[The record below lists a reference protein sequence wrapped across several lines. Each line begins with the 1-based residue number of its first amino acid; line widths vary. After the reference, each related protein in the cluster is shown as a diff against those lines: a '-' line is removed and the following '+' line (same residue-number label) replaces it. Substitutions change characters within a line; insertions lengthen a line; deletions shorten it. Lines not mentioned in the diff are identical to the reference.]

1 VGTLPGCAAER
12 LQREKRLN
20 GLLYKGGKRVVE
32 CAANAKKPHSSRVLM
47 PVRKHHSRR
56 RHQIHVTH
64 QTIELPRLSADFAG
78 LRLVQLSDIHHGLY
92 TRLAEVERAVELAN
106 HHEPDLVALT
116 GDFVSNSPHYIAPVA
131 AALGRLRTT
140 LGVFAVLGNHDHRV
154 GADAIE
160 WALEAQ
166 GIAVLRNRHVRLQ
179 RNGSALTVAGVD
191 DLGYCEHDL
200 RLALLG
206 ADLNDVTIL
215 LCHNPAVLPLAVA
228 RGVDLVVSGHT
239 HGGQMDMPR
248 LRSFA
253 DKRGVRVPMR
263 FRHGWDRVN
272 GTQIYISR
280 GLGTVVVP
288 VRWRCPAEISVLR
301 LQATN
306 GHAPELVHGS

>member
-1 VGTLPGCAAER
+1 MPIHLGPITRREFLVRSAA
-12 LQREKRLN
+12 
-20 GLLYKGGKRVVE
+20 
-32 CAANAKKPHSSRVLM
+32 
-47 PVRKHHSRR
+47 
-56 RHQIHVTH
+56 
-64 QTIELPRLSADFAG
+64 AG
-78 LRLVQLSDIHHGLY
+78 
-92 TRLAEVERAVELAN
+92 
-106 HHEPDLVALT
+106 
-116 GDFVSNSPHYIAPVA
+116 A
-131 AALGRLRTT
+131 AALLPRAAYALAAGSTGADPHSFVLMSDTHITVDPRTKRLGINMAEHFAKAATEIAALKVKPSGVIHTGDCAHTKGLAGEYVQFGQILSRIVRAKIPVH
-140 LGVFAVLGNHDHRV
+140 LGMGNHDHRV

-206 ADLNDVTIL
+206 ADLNDITIL

-288 VRWRCPAEISVLR
+288 LRWRCPAEISVLH

-306 GHAPELVHGS
+306 GYATDVVHRS

>member
-1 VGTLPGCAAER
+1 MPLR
-12 LQREKRLN
+12 RQR
-20 GLLYKGGKRVVE
+20 
-32 CAANAKKPHSSRVLM
+32 
-47 PVRKHHSRR
+47 SRR

-64 QTIELPRLSADFAG
+64 QTIHLPRLSADFSG

-92 TRLAEVERAVELAN
+92 TRLTEVERAVGLAN
-106 HHEPDLVALT
+106 HHQPDVVALT
-116 GDFVSNSPHYIAPVA
+116 GDFVSNSPNYIAPVA
-131 AALGRLRTT
+131 EALGRLRAT

-154 GADAIE
+154 GADAVAS
-160 WALEAQ
+160 ALEAE
-166 GIAVLRNRHVRLQ
+166 GINVLRNRHVRLR
-179 RNGSALTVAGVD
+179 RNGSGLTLAGLD
-191 DLGYCEHDL
+191 DLGYREHDL

-206 ADLNDVTIL
+206 ADLDDATIL

-239 HGGQMDMPR
+239 HGGQMDLPR

-263 FRHGWDRVN
+263 LRHGWDRVN

-301 LQATN
+301 LQAAN
-306 GHAPELVHGS
+306 GHAS